1 MADIKRDFLYEF
13 NRELRN
19 LYFDNSSIVSVFESI
34 DRGALKLS
42 PVQVP
47 YADFIEEVGKC
58 IFIIKKIVA
67 DPYKTVKGR
76 QDLVPVSQAQN
87 MDQESIKLTLADTS
101 VWATNSG
108 KRIPKQAYSLVNDYV
123 FTSYENAFVC
133 KLINLLIA
141 RLKKIKAKIALD
153 FPDKTSWEYLQLN
166 STIDSYGHKLAR
178 LSNEKVFVD
187 NNRRE
192 IDMSNIFITDIMA
205 SDYKYNYCYKF
216 FVDNFKNNKAG
227 NSVNRDFRVLY
238 HNYAMIQ
245 ILYGLYKSGYA
256 FDNVEYY
263 VSVSGKIFV
272 DSLELNGE
280 KKITVSQRLN
290 GIDVA
295 CNGKLIRVEFS
306 KSLINQNSMI
316 LEDFM
321 VKNSKIREESRYS
334 NVYVAYL
341 SSDESAVD
349 GILSIGYKNAE
360 KTIKK
365 LINSL

>member
-19 LYFDNSSIVSVFESI
+19 IYSDSSSIVSVFESI
-34 DRGALKLS
+34 NSGALRLS
-42 PVQVP
+42 PVEVP
-47 YADFIEEVGKC
+47 YAEFIEEVGKC
-58 IFIIKKIVA
+58 IFVIKKIVA

-76 QDLVPVSQAQN
+76 QELVPVSQAQN
-87 MDQESIKLTLADTS
+87 MDHESIRLTLADTS
-101 VWATNSG
+101 VWAANSG
-108 KRIPKQAYSLVNDYV
+108 KRIPKQAYSLVNDFV
-123 FTSYENAFVC
+123 FMSYENAFVC
-133 KLINLLIA
+133 TLINLIIA
-141 RLKKIKAKIALD
+141 RLKKIKAKIDID

-166 STIDSYGHKLAR
+166 STIDSYVRKLTR

-192 IDMSNIFITDIMA
+192 IDMSNIFITDIMT

-216 FVDNFKNNKAG
+216 FIDNFKNNKAG
-227 NSVNRDFRVLY
+227 SNVNRDFRVLY

-245 ILYGLYKSGYA
+245 ILHALHKAGYV

-272 DSLELNGE
+272 DPIELDGE
-280 KKITVSQRLN
+280 KKIAISQRMN
-290 GIDVA
+290 GIDIA
-295 CNGKLIRVEFS
+295 CNNKLVRVEFS
-306 KSLINQNSMI
+306 KSLIKETSAI

-321 VKNSKIREESRYS
+321 AKNSKIREESRYS
-334 NVYVAYL
+334 SVYVAYL
-341 SSDESAVD
+341 SSEESAVD

-360 KTIKK
+360 KTIEK